1 MNESLVFL
9 SGKRTPFGTFGG
21 FLREVNP
28 TEIARGAS
36 MAALE
41 QARVSA
47 AEIDHVIFGNVLHS
61 AADSIY
67 SPRHTG
73 LKCGVPESTPALG
86 VNRLC
91 GSGFQAIIEAYQQ
104 TIVGDTKLAL
114 VGGVENMS
122 MTPYV
127 LRKVRWGLKMGNTQA
142 EDMLMESLYDSH
154 AQSSMAL
161 TAENLL
167 EKYGLTREQADKFA
181 LRSQVNFERARLAG
195 HFAEEISPF
204 SIEDRKG
211 AVLRIE
217 RDEHPKPDSTMEGL
231 AKLRAAFKKDGTV
244 TAGNASGIVD
254 GAAAL
259 VVASESEA
267 KKRGLAPLGR
277 MVAYGIAGCD
287 PKLMGIGPV
296 PASRQALK
304 RAGMTLG
311 QMDLVEI
318 NEAFAAQTLAVQKE
332 LEIPDELLNVNGGA
346 IAVGHPLAA
355 SGARIVQTMLYE
367 LRRRKKR
374 YALGSACIGGG
385 QGIAII
391 VEAFPS

>member
-1 MNESLVFL
+1 MKDSLVFL
-9 SGKRTPFGTFGG
+9 SGKRTPFGSYGG
-21 FLREVNP
+21 FLRDSNP
-28 TEIARGAS
+28 TEIALSAS
-36 MAALE
+36 AAAIE
-41 QARVSA
+41 QAKITP

-67 SPRHTG
+67 SPRHIG
-73 LKCGVPESTPALG
+73 LKCGIPESVPALG

-104 TIVGDTKLAL
+104 MLAGDTKLAL

-127 LRKVRWGLKMGNTQA
+127 LRKVRWGLRMGNTQM
-142 EDMLMESLYDSH
+142 EDMLMDSLFDTH
-154 AQSSMAL
+154 AQASMAL

-167 EKYGLTREQADKFA
+167 EKYGLSREQVDKFS
-181 LRSQVNFERARLAG
+181 LRSQTNYERARRAG
-195 HFAEEISPF
+195 YFAEEISTF
-204 SIEDRKG
+204 SFEAKG
-211 AVLRIE
+211 KMLRLD
-217 RDEHPKPDSTMEGL
+217 RDEYPKPDSTMDGL
-231 AKLRAAFKKDGTV
+231 SKLRAAFKKDGTV

-259 VVASESEA
+259 VVATESEA
-267 KKRGLAPLGR
+267 KRRNLAPLGR
-277 MVAYGIAGCD
+277 MVAYGISGCD

-332 LEIPDELLNVNGGA
+332 LEIPDEVLNVNGGA

-367 LRRRKKR
+367 LRREKKR
-374 YALGSACIGGG
+374 YGLGSACIGGG

-391 VEAFPS
+391 VEAFS